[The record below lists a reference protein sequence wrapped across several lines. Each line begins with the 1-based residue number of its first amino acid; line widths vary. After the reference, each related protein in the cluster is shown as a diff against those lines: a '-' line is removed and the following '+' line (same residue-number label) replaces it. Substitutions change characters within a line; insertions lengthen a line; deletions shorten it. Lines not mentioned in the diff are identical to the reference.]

1 MMELPNRPEALETD
15 VVAAWSCPVTIPT
28 YPVGVPDRNPMFLE
42 RRVFQGSS
50 GRVYP
55 NPITDR
61 VLDEKHERSWQAVHL
76 ENDYVRL
83 MILPELGGRVHVGM
97 DRTNG
102 YDFFY
107 RQNVIKPAL
116 VGLLGPWISGGV
128 EFNWPQH
135 HRPSS
140 MMPLDWSIERL
151 PDGGRTVWCSEHE
164 PMGRTKGMHGVTLR
178 PGSSLVEVRVRLFN
192 RTPEVRTF
200 LWWANVAARVHDQY
214 QSFFPPD
221 VHYVFDHARR
231 GVSEFPIARGV
242 YYGVDYGSRPPGDAD
257 LRWYRNIPVPTSYMA
272 AGTRDDF
279 FGGYD
284 YSADSGFVHWA
295 DHRVAPGK
303 KQWTWG
309 SGDFG
314 KAWDRE
320 LTDSDGPY
328 VELMAGVYTDNQPD
342 FSFLAPYETKVFS
355 QYWYPIRHIGPA
367 RTATLDGALSL
378 SVAQGH
384 AKIGVAVTRPHGA
397 VHIRVLSG
405 EAVVW
410 EHTQSLSPDL
420 PLVVG
425 AIAVPEGASE
435 NSLTVVVDARGVEL
449 MAWRPSPRKPASEPA
464 PAPPAPASEPL
475 EPASV
480 GCVEELYLIG
490 LHLQQYRHATRRPED
505 YWSEALRR
513 EPGDYRSNTAM
524 GWWHLD
530 RGEVAAALSFFRAAV
545 ATLTRL
551 NPNPYDREAFYGLGT
566 ALRWAGQPEEADEA
580 LAKAAWSAAWAGP
593 ANFARAQLAARHGE
607 LESAVELLGRVLAVD
622 SQQTMARGLRAS
634 MLRRR
639 GARYEAATQVAAVL
653 RADPLD
659 ALALNERLL
668 LCEAGTMCELDATA
682 CLPSVG
688 APLPGGCQ
696 TVLDVALDYAAIGF
710 FQEAIEVLRRL
721 PSERVAADPMAATPM
736 VFYTIAWLLDQ
747 SGDPENA
754 QLERERAARMSA
766 DYCFPSRLQEIFILE
781 ETIKTCP
788 TDPRAPYYLGCVLY
802 DRRRYGEAIKQWQDA
817 ERLDPDF
824 PTTLRNLG
832 LAQFNVLGH
841 PDEALGYYERA
852 FCASASDAR
861 ILYELDQLRKRCGQD
876 PDRRAV
882 ALEQHLELVG
892 RRDDLTVEYVTLL
905 NEIGRHEDALEVIGR
920 RRFHPWEGGEGLVS
934 AQWVLTN
941 LRLAQIALEADDP
954 TGAIQRLEA
963 ALERPAN
970 LGEGKHLL
978 TPENEV
984 EYWLGVALWSS
995 GRHDEARSRWESAA
1009 SFEGDPGRPIGEP
1022 CYWQARA
1029 LRALGEDEAA
1039 SALLTQLRES
1049 AGQRASRA
1057 EPIDYFATSLPSL
1070 LLFDD
1075 DLEARRRLECRYLE
1089 SLADAGLGEAD
1100 AARAGFAEVLA
1111 GDVDHVG
1118 AAWHLRV
1125 LDARC

>member
-1 MMELPNRPEALETD
+1 MIELPDRPEALETD
-15 VVAAWSCPVTIPT
+15 AVAAWSCSITIPT
-28 YPVGVPDRNPMFLE
+28 YPVGVPERNPMFLE
-42 RRVFQGSS
+42 KRVFQGSS

-61 VLDEKHERSWQAVHL
+61 VFDEQHERSWQAVHL

-83 MILPELGGRVHVGM
+83 TILPELGGRVHVGM

-135 HRPSS
+135 HRPST
-140 MMPLDWSIERL
+140 MMPLDWMIERL

-164 PMGRTKGMHGVTLR
+164 PMGRMKGMHGVTLR

-192 RTPEVRTF
+192 RTPDVRTF

-214 QSFFPPD
+214 QSFFPPG
-221 VHYVFDHARR
+221 VRYVFDHARR
-231 GVSEFPIARGV
+231 DVSEFPIARGV
-242 YYGVDYGSRPPGDAD
+242 YYGVDYGSRPPSDAD
-257 LRWYRNIPVPTSYMA
+257 LSWYRNIPVPTSYMV

-284 YSADSGFVHWA
+284 HSVDAGFVHWA

-314 KAWDRE
+314 KAWERE
-320 LTDSDGPY
+320 LTDSDGAY

-342 FSFLAPYETKVFS
+342 FSFQAPYETKVFS
-355 QYWYPIRHIGPA
+355 QYWYPIRQIGPA
-367 RTATLDGALSL
+367 RSATLHGALSF
-378 SVAQGH
+378 SIAEGR
-384 AKIGVAVTRPHGA
+384 AKIGVAVTSPHDA
-397 VHIRVLSG
+397 VNVSLLSG
-405 EAVVW
+405 EEVVW
-410 EHTQSLSPDL
+410 DVTQSLAPDL
-420 PLVVG
+420 PLVVDG
-425 AIAVPEGASE
+425 IAIPDGASE
-435 NSLTVVVDARGVEL
+435 DSLTVVVYARGAEL
-449 MAWRPSPRKPASEPA
+449 MSWRPSPRTAASELP
-464 PAPPAPASEPL
+464 PVPPAPASEPL
-475 EPASV
+475 APALV
-480 GCVEELYLIG
+480 GGVEDLYLIG

-524 GWWHLD
+524 GWWYLG
-530 RGEVAAALSFFRAAV
+530 RGEVEAAIGRFRAAV

-551 NPNPYDREAFYGLGT
+551 NPNPYDSEAFYGLGL
-566 ALRWAGQPEEADEA
+566 ALRWAGQAEEADEA
-580 LAKAAWSAAWAGP
+580 LAKAAWSAAWVGP
-593 ANFARAQLAARHGE
+593 ANFARAQVAASDGK
-607 LESAVELLGRVLAVD
+607 LEAAVELLDRVLAID
-622 SQQTMARGLRAS
+622 AQQTTARGLRAAI
-634 MLRRR
+634 LRRLD
-639 GARYEAATQVAAVL
+639 ARSEAATQVAVVL

-659 ALALNERLL
+659 ALSLNERRLL
-668 LCEAGTMCELDATA
+668 SDAGTMCETTA
-682 CLPSVG
+682 AVGLPSVD

-696 TVLDVALDYAAIGF
+696 TALDVALDYAATGLV
-710 FQEAIEVLRRL
+710 QEAIEVLRRL
-721 PSERVAADPMAATPM
+721 PWERSATDPMATTPM

-747 SGDPENA
+747 AGDPENA
-754 QLERERAARMSA
+754 ELERERAARMSA

-781 ETIKTCP
+781 AAMKACP
-788 TDPRAPYYLGCVLY
+788 TDPRAPYYLGNLLY
-802 DRRRYGEAIKQWQDA
+802 DRRRYQDAIEHWQIA
-817 ERLDPDF
+817 ERLDPEF

-832 LAQFNVLGH
+832 LAEFNVLGH
-841 PDEALGYYERA
+841 PEEALAYYERA
-852 FCASASDAR
+852 FDASASDAR
-861 ILYELDQLRKRCGQD
+861 VLYELDQLRKRCGQD
-876 PDRRAV
+876 PKQRLV
-882 ALEQHLELVG
+882 AIEEHLDLVG
-892 RRDDLTVEYVTLL
+892 CRDDLTVEYVTLL
-905 NEIGRHEDALEVIGR
+905 NEVGRHEDALEVIGE

-941 LRLAQIALEADDP
+941 LRLAQRALEAGEP
-954 TGAIQRLEA
+954 TGAIDRLTA
-963 ALERPAN
+963 ALVRPVN

-984 EYWLGVALWSS
+984 EYFLGVALWSA
-995 GRHDEARSRWESAA
+995 GRHDEARSQWESAA
-1009 SFEGDPGRPIGEP
+1009 SFEGDPGLPIGES
-1022 CYWQARA
+1022 CYWRARA

-1039 SALLTQLRES
+1039 SALLVQLRES
-1049 AGQRASRA
+1049 ARQRASRP
-1057 EPIDYFATSLPSL
+1057 ETIDYFATSLPTL

-1075 DLEARRRLECRYLE
+1075 DIEARRRLECRYLE
-1089 SLADAGLGEAD
+1089 SLADAGLGETG
-1100 AARAGFAEVLA
+1100 AARAGFVEVLG

-1125 LDARC
+1125 LEADC